1 MNKPTQLALAIFLPS
16 ALVALGV
23 LIALDDRTDFDEYTR
38 LVSGDTRIE
47 VSGTDFG
54 LLVADRP
61 VASGVVQL
69 QPATLRFKI
78 AQSNDDTYPVGA
90 TIECSYQALGDVM
103 TCASPSIGMLPM
115 LWTPTQE

>member
-1 MNKPTQLALAIFLPS
+1 MFKSNPLLVSIAIPGI
-16 ALVALGV
+16 LVGLGV

-47 VSGTDFG
+47 VSGTDFV

-61 VASGVVQL
+61 ASSGVVQL

-78 AQSNDDTYPVGA
+78 SQSNDDTYPVGA
-90 TIECSYQALGDVM
+90 TIDCSYHAAGNLM
-103 TCASPSIGMLPM
+103 TCMSPSIPGLP
-115 LWTPTQE
+115 LEWAPSQE

>member
-23 LIALDDRTDFDEYTR
+23 LIAVDDRTDLGEYTR

-61 VASGVVQL
+61 VASGQVQA
-69 QPATLRFKI
+69 QPATLRFSI
-78 AQSNDDTYPVGA
+78 VQSTDDTYPVGA
-90 TIECSYQALGDVM
+90 SIECSYHVVGNVM
-103 TCASPSIGMLPM
+103 TCMSPSIPRLP
-115 LWTPTQE
+115 LQWAPSQE